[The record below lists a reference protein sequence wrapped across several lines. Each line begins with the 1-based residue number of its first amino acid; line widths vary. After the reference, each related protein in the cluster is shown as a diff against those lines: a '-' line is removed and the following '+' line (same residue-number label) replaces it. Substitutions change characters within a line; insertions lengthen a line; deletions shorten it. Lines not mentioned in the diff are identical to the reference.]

1 MSNISRINRLSSGY
15 PPHPYRPSGPP
26 RLREARGI
34 GPSPFSRQPSFVK
47 FFRQSA
53 EGQKTPKKEPTDLPQ
68 AHCGAREKDHLAG
81 GRRRYT
87 PRPPA
92 TQELFSRD
100 YGKYAFSTEPGR
112 ATDELWKTPACG
124 KYWPVVRQSDFKTAT
139 LLSSCGRICAIPC
152 PKTKRWDAPKSV
164 ANTSSATRQERQR
177 DPYGSFGSTQPQ
189 SALWLNV

>member
-1 MSNISRINRLSSGY
+1 MSNISQTNGQSSGY

-34 GPSPFSRQPSFVK
+34 GPSLFSRQPSFVK

-53 EGQKTPKKEPTDLPQ
+53 EGQKTPRKEPTDLPQ

-92 TQELFSRD
+92 TQELFGR
-100 YGKYAFSTEPGR
+100 YCGNYVFSTEPCR
-112 ATDELWKTPACG
+112 APDELGENCRL
-124 KYWPVVRQSDFKTAT
+124 RQVLTGSQAIRHQK
-139 LLSSCGRICAIPC
+139 GRVLEHIYPLRRN
-152 PKTKRWDAPKSV
+152 PLP
-164 ANTSSATRQERQR
+164 
-177 DPYGSFGSTQPQ
+177 
-189 SALWLNV
+189 